1 MPGDIFADSDDGD
14 DSFEAFISSEKKT
27 KKEPKQASEAPA
39 QLQSLPPNLNL
50 SAESE
55 EATPKRSQKKKRRD
69 SVKTETGEQP
79 CCLGPKVKPVN
90 IAHIDIVVYSA

>member
-14 DSFEAFISSEKKT
+14 DSFEAFISSEKKA

-50 SAESE
+50 SIESE

-79 CCLGPKVKPVN
+79 CCLGPKVKTRQHNPYR
-90 IAHIDIVVYSA
+90 HCLL